1 MGGGRHHAVQVGV
14 GKNWG
19 REKKK
24 KEIKMEI
31 KKRAHLLVLV
41 HWHRYGVAGFHSR
54 REKLGLGMAV
64 IHREVSTRW
73 CWGGGGRHCP

>member
-1 MGGGRHHAVQVGV
+1 MEGGRHHAVQVGA

-41 HWHRYGVAGFHSR
+41 HWH
-54 REKLGLGMAV
+54 
-64 IHREVSTRW
+64 
-73 CWGGGGRHCP
+73 